1 VDVINEELLVKA
13 VDKSTEACRCG
24 VQPGMKIVA
33 INGEPVHHHGT
44 DSLARLLQGCGRDS
58 EITFAVRKGSWHQKA
73 NKRVVK
79 LAPPLGL
86 EIPFLPADRC
96 YILTAGPKARQVGIT
111 AGVKIIHVKQNETE
125 IWADDLHGKELC
137 EAMGKLTKGVDAT
150 ITIAVFGTGPMGEE
164 IEAMNA
170 AATIRAPSPPGMR
183 LRACSEI

>member
-1 VDVINEELLVKA
+1 VYL
-13 VDKSTEACRCG
+13 CR
-24 VQPGMKIVA
+24 
-33 INGEPVHHHGT
+33 
-44 DSLARLLQGCGRDS
+44 LQ
-58 EITFAVRKGSWHQKA
+58 
-73 NKRVVK
+73 VK